1 MNDVMN
7 PEYHPVTQL
16 FKRLIGNKEQTLLI
30 LQGSVDN
37 LDTVGVIDYLRAK
50 GNIQLFDPNSKARE
64 QAAKAA
70 FSAGYHEALDDL
82 IYFVQ
87 RFIRPGEEAANAR
100 LPNLDYGASKK
111 LLNEGRITPE
121 EANFF
126 KDRQ

>member
-1 MNDVMN
+1 MINGIN

-82 IYFVQ
+82 VYFVQ
-87 RFIRPGEEAANAR
+87 RFIRPGEEAASAH
-100 LPNLDYGASKK
+100 LPNLDYGASRK
-111 LLNEGRITPE
+111 LIDEGRITQE
-121 EANFF
+121 EANLF
-126 KDRQ
+126 KI